1 MKDLIRFALSKPR
14 GGVCVCAGGELSVC
28 HIRSVY
34 LLDVLQAVNVN
45 RRMQMFSWSPSF
57 NGNIEKNT
65 NITQL

>member
-1 MKDLIRFALSKPR
+1 MKGLDQICIIKAK
-14 GGVCVCAGGELSVC
+14 GVCVCVGGELSVC
-28 HIRSVY
+28 HIGNVC
-34 LLDVLQAVNVN
+34 LMDVFQAVNVN

>member
-14 GGVCVCAGGELSVC
+14 GCVCGGGELSVC
-28 HIRSVY
+28 RIGNVC
-34 LLDVLQAVNVN
+34 LMDVFQAVNVN